1 MGCAGSVQRN
11 KIIAPHSI
19 GKGNIKYQTNAK
31 LQIKTKDDTGK
42 FVGIKTTLFEFTRPF
57 LYSSDSLVHPS
68 VLHISRCVL
77 PGIEPHG
84 KIEKKCQDICLY
96 LQNGPEIL
104 LALFDGHGKEGEKV
118 VAMCSTI
125 VESFFRENSERFG
138 ENPIHFLEAL
148 CSACDTTVKK
158 AANIDT
164 SKSGR

>member
-1 MGCAGSVQRN
+1 MGNCCVSGSSEITDAVSYVN
-11 KIIAPHSI
+11 NLTVKIREKD
-19 GKGNIKYQTNAK
+19 GKGNVLSA
-31 LQIKTKDDTGK
+31 
-42 FVGIKTTLFEFTRPF
+42 
-57 LYSSDSLVHPS
+57 DSVYVMLTSPS
-68 VLHISRCVL
+68 IQSFDK
-77 PGIEPHG
+77 IQ
-84 KIEKKCQDICLY
+84 IEKVSYCFSSCVIPGLDPRGLIAKECQDAVFY
-96 LQNGPEIL
+96 VSVQNTIL
-104 LALFDGHGKEGEKV
+104 VGLFDGHGKEGEKV